1 MRSLTHNIAPS
12 SEVTVNLYKPAGISG
27 ILVQRADHA
36 SLRICLAGD
45 PSPQLKSTLGSM
57 RTSAGLS
64 LRASEFQN
72 SACHSLL
79 PHVNLRGAA
88 AEADHNIVPKI
99 RAESNSA
106 LNFLNFDDLNIQLP
120 PISALA
126 CCFVTLF
133 DLRRSQK
140 QISLIILI
148 YSLCKDNKY

>member
-12 SEVTVNLYKPAGISG
+12 SEVMVNLYKPAGISG

-45 PSPQLKSTLGSM
+45 PSPQLKSTWGST

-64 LRASEFQN
+64 LSAREFQN

-79 PHVNLRGAA
+79 PHVNLRGVA

-99 RAESNSA
+99 RAESNNA
-106 LNFLNFDDLNIQLP
+106 LIFFNFDDLNIQLP

-126 CCFVTLF
+126 ACFATLF

-140 QISLIILI
+140 QILIILI
-148 YSLCKDNKY
+148 HSLCKDNKY